1 MLSGGIERMTDSTR
15 KYICRD
21 PYQHPTSDVQ
31 SDSVSHP
38 TGHDTHSLE
47 NMTICGH
54 ISIPNH
60 LEYFLVSVEILIP
73 RIKGNASTPS
83 CSLLFRISYTPWPVD
98 NVNRQIIYCFLT
110 QWKRSLETLRS
121 SAHWTTL
128 GMGFLTHSWR
138 RTTLVCLQTL
148 ATSVNHKV
156 VLSAPIKPYVFTN
169 LPWDNLDRL
178 EETVTEKNEK

>member
-31 SDSVSHP
+31 SDSVSRP

-73 RIKGNASTPS
+73 RIKGNASPPS
-83 CSLLFRISYTPWPVD
+83 SSLLFGISYTPWPVD
-98 NVNRQIIYCFLT
+98 NVNRQNIYCFLT

-128 GMGFLTHSWR
+128 GMGFSLTAGGEQHWSVTKRWLQAS
-138 RTTLVCLQTL
+138 TTKLYFRPP
-148 ATSVNHKV
+148 
-156 VLSAPIKPYVFTN
+156 LSLMYLLISPGTI
-169 LPWDNLDRL
+169 
-178 EETVTEKNEK
+178 